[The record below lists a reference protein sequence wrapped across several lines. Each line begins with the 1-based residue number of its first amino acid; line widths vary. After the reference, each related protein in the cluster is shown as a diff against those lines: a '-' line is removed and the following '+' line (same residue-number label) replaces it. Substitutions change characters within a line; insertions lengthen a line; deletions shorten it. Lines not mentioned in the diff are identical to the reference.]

1 MAEKKIP
8 KKAMGRGLGA
18 FFDDVGDNIIPE
30 TPRKKEAESGVKVLK
45 IRDVEPNPA
54 QPRKNFEKD
63 KLEALAASIREHGI
77 IQPIVVKPQKN
88 GMYLIVAGERRWRA
102 AKLAGLGEV
111 PCVEGDYTE
120 KQVMELA
127 LIENLQREDL
137 NAIEEAEGYK
147 RLMDTF
153 GLTQEEVA
161 ERVGKSRSAVANSL
175 RMNGL
180 SEKLKKMVIVG
191 ELSGGHA
198 RALLSLEKES
208 DRLLIAE
215 KITKEGLS
223 VRQTEKLVA
232 AISQQKE
239 KLQPTKPD
247 KNIEK
252 YFKDLA
258 REISS
263 RLGTKVTIKNG
274 KNKGKI
280 EIEYFNNA
288 ELEGILEKIK
298 K

>member
-1 MAEKKIP
+1 
-8 KKAMGRGLGA
+8 MGRGLGA
-18 FFDDVGDNIIPE
+18 LFDDVSEDIIPE
-30 TPRKKEAESGVKVLK
+30 KYQKEEKSGVKTLK
-45 IRDVEPNPA
+45 LRDVEPNPL

-63 KLEALAASIREHGI
+63 KLEALASSIREHGI

-102 AKLAGLGEV
+102 AKLAGLSEV

-147 RLMDTF
+147 RLMNAF

-161 ERVGKSRSAVANSL
+161 TRVGKSRSAVANSL

-180 SEKLKKMVIVG
+180 SKKLKEMVVSG
-191 ELSGGHA
+191 EISGGHA
-198 RALLSLEKES
+198 RALLALEKES
-208 DRLLIAE
+208 QRLLAAE
-215 KITKEGLS
+215 KIVKEALS

-232 AISQQKE
+232 LLGQE
-239 KLQPTKPD
+239 KKTTQLTKTD

-263 RLGTKVTIKNG
+263 RLGAKVTIKNG
-274 KNKGKI
+274 KNNGKI
-280 EIEYFNNA
+280 EIEYVGNA

>member
-1 MAEKKIP
+1 
-8 KKAMGRGLGA
+8 MGRGLGA